1 MCGEYNLKGV
11 LVATKSKD
19 GRKACT
25 IPKSCEGKMVQTT
38 FLTQADIHI
47 YIYIVYIYIYI
58 YICIYM
64 ATCQLRLSN
73 RLRSSL

>member
-38 FLTQADIHI
+38 FLTQADKHI
-47 YIYIVYIYIYI
+47 YIVYIYI

-64 ATCQLRLSN
+64 AMCQLRLSSI
-73 RLRSSL
+73 LRSSL